1 MVRRE
6 KLGKQEKER
15 KYLKREKKSENKG
28 IKLERNKVLGEREN
42 REKGINWGEITERK
56 RSNIRGGRV

>member
-15 KYLKREKKSENKG
+15 KHFKKSENKG
-28 IKLERNKVLGEREN
+28 IKLEWNRVLGEREN